1 MAKKTKLS
9 DDHPEP
15 SLLADHEAGA
25 NALRAVAREEYGR
38 VAPRLRKL
46 IQEVADLYQGL
57 WPSHEACEVSYH
69 DFGHAL
75 DAAVTV
81 ARMAAGWN
89 RAHPEQKLP
98 EDLFCA
104 AVAAGFFH
112 DSGYIKDK
120 GDHEGHGGKFTVT
133 HVQRG
138 MKLAAA
144 YLHRARW
151 PKRAR
156 ELVPAMISLTDY
168 RQEPEL
174 ADLVRDKMERIAAR
188 IIPTSDL
195 VAQFADNRYLNKLDN
210 LFSEFQEM
218 YEHSDQ
224 KELASNGP
232 VFRSAVQI
240 REGVIDF
247 YEKFVAPRLAKYGHM
262 DQYLGVYF
270 GEDRNPYHE
279 NIAANLSSHLLG
291 VQTQWHR
298 LGDVLKGLGLISDRQ
313 LAGALTRQG
322 KKKSRDDSEVSP
334 ERAIKLAL
342 LGWMNCQA
350 TGDNLGDILLE
361 MRAVRPETLAQ
372 GLLQQALP
380 DELLTAM
387 NADELRHL
395 LRIAVLL
402 QHLCKGPWLLGLIM
416 ENINRLLGCEA
427 SSILLAQVDSDEML
441 IALPTG
447 PRQKSLRG
455 QTVAVDKGLAGWVFR
470 NQKPALATN
479 VLTDSRFDEAIDH
492 QFNFTTRSLLAVP
505 LFVNGQCI
513 GVIEAIN
520 KSSDTFSEHDLQLLT
535 MLANLVSTAMTSI
548 ACHQYQAATQP

>member
-1 MAKKTKLS
+1 MAKKIEPS
-9 DDHPEP
+9 DNHPES
-15 SLLADHEAGA
+15 SLLDDHEAGA

-46 IQEVADLYQGL
+46 IQEVADLYQGR

-89 RAHPEQKLP
+89 RAHPDRKLP

-138 MKLAAA
+138 MDLAAA
-144 YLHRARW
+144 YLRRARW
-151 PKRAR
+151 PKRTQ

-168 RQEPEL
+168 RREPEL
-174 ADLVRDKMERIAAR
+174 AELVQNQAEEIAAR
-188 IIPTSDL
+188 IIPTADL
-195 VAQFADNRYLNKLDN
+195 VAQFADNRYLNKLDD

-218 YEHSDQ
+218 YEHSNQ
-224 KELASNGP
+224 KELAGNGP

-247 YEKFVAPRLAKYGHM
+247 YEKFVSPRLAKYGHM
-262 DQYLGVYF
+262 DQYLRVYF

-291 VQTQWHR
+291 AQTQWRR
-298 LGDVLKGLGLISDRQ
+298 LGDVLQGLGLISDRQ
-313 LAGALTRQG
+313 LASALSRQE
-322 KKKSRDDSEVSP
+322 KKKNNGDSEEAA
-334 ERAIKLAL
+334 ERAIKQAL

-350 TGDNLGDILLE
+350 TGDNLGDILLK
-361 MRAVRPETLAQ
+361 MRAVRPDALAQ

-380 DELLTAM
+380 EELLSAM
-387 NADELRHL
+387 SANDLRHL

-416 ENINRLLGCEA
+416 ENINRLLACEA
-427 SSILLAQVDSDEML
+427 SSILLAQPDSDEML

-447 PRQKSLRG
+447 PRQKSLWG
-455 QTVAVDKGLAGWVFR
+455 QTVPVDKGLAGWVFR

-479 VLTDSRFDEAIDH
+479 VLTDSRFDQAIDH

-505 LFVNGQCI
+505 LFVNGHCI

-520 KSSDTFSEHDLQLLT
+520 KSADTFSEHDLQLLT
-535 MLANLVSTAMTSI
+535 MLANLVSTAMTGI
-548 ACHQYQAATQP
+548 VCHQYQTSP

>member
-1 MAKKTKLS
+1 MAKKAQPTDNHS
-9 DDHPEP
+9 EP
-15 SLLADHEAGA
+15 SLPAEHEAGID
-25 NALRAVAREEYGR
+25 ALRSVAKEEYGR
-38 VAPRLRKL
+38 IAPRLRKL
-46 IQEVADLYQGL
+46 IQEVAALYQGR

-75 DAAVTV
+75 DAALTV

-89 RAHPEQKLP
+89 RAHPEQKLS

-144 YLHRARW
+144 YLRRARW
-151 PKRAR
+151 PKRAQ

-174 ADLVRDKMERIAAR
+174 ADLVHDQAETITAR
-188 IIPTSDL
+188 IIPTADL
-195 VAQFADNRYLNKLDN
+195 VAQFADNRYLLKLDD

-218 YEHSDQ
+218 YEHTDQ
-224 KELASNGP
+224 ARLAENGP

-247 YEKFVAPRLAKYGHM
+247 YEKFVAPRLVKYGHM

-270 GEDRNPYHE
+270 GENRNPYHE

-291 VQTQWHR
+291 VQTQWRR

-313 LAGALTRQG
+313 LAGALSRQG
-322 KKKSRDDSEVSP
+322 KKKNPDESREA
-334 ERAIKLAL
+334 EIRTIKNAL
-342 LGWMNCQA
+342 LKWMTFQA
-350 TGDNLGDILLE
+350 TGDNLGDMLLE
-361 MRAVRPETLAQ
+361 MRAVRPDALAQ

-380 DELLTAM
+380 DELLTAL
-387 NADELRHL
+387 NAEELRNL

-402 QHLCKGPWLLGLIM
+402 QHLCKGPWLLGRIM
-416 ENINRLLGCEA
+416 ENINRLLDCEA
-427 SSILLAQVDSDEML
+427 SSILLAQADSNEML

-447 PRQKSLRG
+447 PRQKNLLG

-470 NQKPALATN
+470 NRKPALATN
-479 VLTDSRFDEAIDH
+479 VLTDSRFDQAIDH

-505 LFVNGQCI
+505 LFVNGHCI

-520 KSSDTFSEHDLQLLT
+520 KSADTFSEHDLQLLT

-548 ACHQYQAATQP
+548 TCQQQQTLP